1 MKKRLL
7 LVLYVFDNL
16 ALALLTLG
24 NCKVGETLSSVAWEL
39 EFDGRWHGK
48 VLRQAIDGLL
58 WFDAHHCFEAW
69 RTYQRITKATK

>member
-7 LVLYVFDNL
+7 LILYIADNL
-16 ALALLTLG
+16 LLALLTLG
-24 NCKVGETLSSVAWEL
+24 ACKVGETLSSVAWEL
-39 EFDGRWHGK
+39 EFDGKPLGK
-48 VLRQAIDGLL
+48 VLRPLIDGLL